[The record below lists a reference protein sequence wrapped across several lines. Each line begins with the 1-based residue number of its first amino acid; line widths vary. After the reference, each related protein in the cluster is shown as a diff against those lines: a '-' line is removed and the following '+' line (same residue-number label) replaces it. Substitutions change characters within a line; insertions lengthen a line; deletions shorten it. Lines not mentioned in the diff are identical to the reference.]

1 MSRPS
6 PSRPWRWSPVALV
19 AAALL
24 VGSLLSPPGRRLP
37 TGPFGLVGG
46 SLWLHA
52 AGYAALALALVVALD
67 APDRPVWRA
76 PLVVLLV
83 ATGYGAVIE
92 LLQAGVP
99 YRRAQP
105 VDLLANAVGAAVVA
119 LGWGLVRRRTAGRGR
134 SRERD
139 ERAAEDG
146 EPAEP
151 DTE

>member
-1 MSRPS
+1 VSRPS
-6 PSRPWRWSPVALV
+6 PSRPRRWLPVALV

-24 VGSLLSPPGRRLP
+24 VGSLVRAPGGGALR
-37 TGPFGLVGG
+37 GPFGLVGG

-52 AGYAALALALVVALD
+52 AGYAALALALAVALD
-67 APDRPVWRA
+67 AADRPVWRA
-76 PLVVLLV
+76 PLAVLLV

-105 VDLLANAVGAAVVA
+105 IDLLANAVGAAVVA
-119 LGWGLVRRRTAGRGR
+119 LGWGLVRRGTAGRGR

-139 ERAAEDG
+139 ERAAADG